1 MNSSTISA
9 VYSHTTATGKHLYK
23 VTFSEEDL
31 EQKFVSDLA
40 RQGREPIYLTYSDRV
55 TPKLDDDGN
64 KIALLIG
71 LAKPPSAMIKQSVPV
86 TAELVNGTIAYRVD
100 TRLFAFFNQ
109 MIKEYTS
116 QSLDFCISE
125 ARAMYAQALAADAEE
140 STSDDSI
147 ESTAPAEDSAESD
160 AEETASKTAEA
171 VKDIVASATKKKK
184 SSAKKS

>member
-1 MNSSTISA
+1 MNSSTIKA

-31 EQKFVSDLA
+31 EQKFVADLNLS
-40 RQGREPIYLTYSDRV
+40 GRTPMYLTYRDQK
-55 TPKLDDDGN
+55 TLKLDDDGN
-64 KIALLIG
+64 KVVLLIG
-71 LAKPPSAMIKQSVPV
+71 LAKPPSQMIKQSVPV
-86 TAELVNGTIAYRVD
+86 TPEVVNGTIAYRVD

-116 QSLDFCISE
+116 ASLDFCISE

-147 ESTAPAEDSAESD
+147 ESTAPADDSAESD
-160 AEETASKTAEA
+160 AEETASNTAEA
-171 VKDIVASATKKKK
+171 VKDIVASATKGKK
-184 SSAKKS
+184 SSTKKS

>member
-140 STSDDSI
+140 STSDDST
-147 ESTAPAEDSAESD
+147 ESTAPAEDSAEPD
-160 AEETASKTAEA
+160 AEETASKTADA

-184 SSAKKS
+184 SSAKNS

>member
-86 TAELVNGTIAYRVD
+86 TAQLVNGTIAYRVD

-140 STSDDSI
+140 STSDDST
-147 ESTAPAEDSAESD
+147 ESTAPAEDSAEPD
-160 AEETASKTAEA
+160 AEETASKTADA

>member
-147 ESTAPAEDSAESD
+147 ESAAPAEDSAEPD

-171 VKDIVASATKKKK
+171 VKDIVASATKNKK
-184 SSAKKS
+184 SSTKKS

>member
-31 EQKFVSDLA
+31 EQKFVADLNLS
-40 RQGREPIYLTYSDRV
+40 GRTPMYLTYRDQV

-64 KIALLIG
+64 KIVLLIG
-71 LAKPPSAMIKQSVPV
+71 LAKPPSQMIKQKVPV

-147 ESTAPAEDSAESD
+147 ESTAPADDSAESD
-160 AEETASKTAEA
+160 AEETASETAQA
-171 VKDIVASATKKKK
+171 VKDIVASATKNKK
-184 SSAKKS
+184 SSTKKS